1 MLRSSPHAAAMRRA
15 TLCDVAVDH
24 ASSLTSSVK
33 TQVVWL
39 GRPWVV
45 WLGRPCVRSDAGTS
59 ATLASH
65 AARRASYAQ
74 TGSSPS

>member
-1 MLRSSPHAAAMRRA
+1 MRQHFPPNKLGSSPHAAAMRRA

-33 TQVVWL
+33 KGVL
-39 GRPWVV
+39 
-45 WLGRPCVRSDAGTS
+45 LGRPCVRSDSGTP
-59 ATLASH
+59 AILDNH

-74 TGSSPS
+74 M